1 MQDSNYLDSLN
12 EEQRAAVVHEGSPLL
27 ILAGAGSGKTRVITT
42 KIAYLIKEKN
52 IDPWT
57 ILSVTFTK
65 KAANEMRE
73 RAIAID
79 DRAADAKIQT
89 FHSFGSWFLRK
100 YAEHAGLAPS
110 FTVYDDDDM
119 ATLIKKAEPSLS
131 TKEVRLAAHQI
142 SLAKDYC
149 LTPEDDLGVIGSEFD
164 LNDLYAKYQ
173 KRLRATGNADFGD
186 LIMLPVQ
193 ILEAYDEIADYIHN
207 RFKVI
212 MVDEYQDSNIA
223 QYRLLQSLSG
233 VKQGSGTYVCVVGD
247 DDQSIYKFRGAEVE
261 NILTFPEKFP
271 GTQIIKL
278 ERNYRSTASILNAAG
293 LVVKKNHH
301 GQLEKTLV
309 ADREGGGKPVLAF
322 LPDQNAEATFTAD
335 LVMKSLEGGAKY
347 SDWAILYRTN
357 AQSLGFEKEFLHRKT
372 PYVVVGSLK
381 FYEREEIK
389 DALAYISFFAN
400 HKDEISF
407 RRIINKPTRGIGDK
421 TQDKLMESA
430 VILDGDGNPVF
441 SDLLENLKAHQSE
454 LSKKAAE
461 GASAFIKLFETLSGC
476 FDENKA
482 LSDFIE
488 RVIRDSSL
496 DEYHKAGDEIEGTTR
511 VQNLQELVNTAV
523 PYKCTME
530 GLLQFLDAINLD
542 RTLDA
547 ENQAVGDNAVTL
559 ITLHNT
565 KGLEYNKVIITGL
578 EEGVFPRMEK
588 QGAELEEERR
598 LFYVGITRARDELYV
613 TSTAKRCLYGRWDY
627 MRPSPFI
634 KEAAEAFTVIG
645 QAPFGFSVRK
655 ASPYGQFGRDASAF
669 GGGAAGGDFGDSE
682 DFELTSKWKKGTHVY
697 HDDYGEGA
705 VVSAYSNSGEFV
717 IEVQFANGGKKK
729 FLPKYQAKS
738 LEIIKD

>member
-1 MQDSNYLDSLN
+1 MPENNYLDSLN

-52 IDPWT
+52 IDPWS

-73 RAIAID
+73 RAVALEE
-79 DRAADAKIQT
+79 RAEDAQIKT

-100 YAEHAGLAPS
+100 YAEHAGLEPS
-110 FTVYDDDDM
+110 FTVYDDDDV

-131 TKEVRLAAHQI
+131 TKEVRTAARQI

-149 LTPEDDLGVIGSEFD
+149 LTPEDDLGIIGSEFD
-164 LNDLYAKYQ
+164 LNDIYSKYQ

-193 ILEAYDEIADYIHN
+193 ILESYSEISDYIHN
-207 RFKVI
+207 RFRVI

-233 VKQGSGTYVCVVGD
+233 VKQDSDTYVCVVGD

-271 GTQIIKL
+271 GTEIIKL
-278 ERNYRSTASILNAAG
+278 ERNYRSTANILNAAG

-301 GQLEKTLV
+301 GNLEKTLV
-309 ADREGGGKPVLAF
+309 ADRGEGGKPVLAF

-335 LVMKSLEGGAKY
+335 LVMKSLAGGAKY

-357 AQSLGFEKEFLHRKT
+357 AQSLGFEKEFLHRKI

-430 VILDGDGNPVF
+430 VTLNAEGAPVY
-441 SDLLENLKAHQSE
+441 SDLLENLKMRQTE

-461 GASAFIKLFETLSGC
+461 GAASFIKLFETLSGC
-476 FDENKA
+476 FDENKS

-496 DEYHKAGDEIEGTTR
+496 DEFHRAGDEIEGTTR

-547 ENQAVGDNAVTL
+547 ENQALGYDAVTL

-565 KGLEYNKVIITGL
+565 KGLEYNKVVITGL

-613 TSTAKRCLYGRWDY
+613 TSTAKRCLYGRWDF

-655 ASPYGQFGRDASAF
+655 TSPYGQFGRDASAF
-669 GGGAAGGDFGDSE
+669 SSGSGSNDDS
-682 DFELTSKWKKGTHVY
+682 DGLSKKWKKGIHVY
-697 HDDYGEGA
+697 HDDYGDGA
-705 VVSAYSNSGEFV
+705 IVAAYSNSGEYV
-717 IEVQFANGGKKK
+717 IEVQFAGGGKKK
-729 FLPKYQAKS
+729 FLPKYQGKS

>member
-12 EEQRAAVVHEGSPLL
+12 EQQRAAVEHEGSPLL

-65 KAANEMRE
+65 KAAGEMRE
-73 RAIAID
+73 RAIALD
-79 DRAADAKIQT
+79 ERAADAKIQT

-100 YAEHAGLAPS
+100 YAEHAGLSPS
-110 FTVYDDDDM
+110 YTVYDDDAM
-119 ATLIKKAEPSLS
+119 ATLVKKVAPSLS
-131 TKEVRLAAHQI
+131 TKEVRTAVHQI

-149 LTPEDDLGVIGSEFD
+149 LTPEDDLGLIGSEFD
-164 LNDLYAKYQ
+164 LNDIYSQYQ

-193 ILEAYDEIADYIHN
+193 ILEGYPDIADYIHN

-223 QYRLLQSLSG
+223 QYKLLQSLSG
-233 VKQGSGTYVCVVGD
+233 VREGSGTYVCVVGD

-301 GQLEKTLV
+301 GQLEKTLI

-322 LPDQNAEATFTAD
+322 VPDQNLEATFVAD
-335 LVMKSLEGGAKY
+335 LVMKSLAGGASY
-347 SDWAILYRTN
+347 SDWAVLYRTN
-357 AQSLGFEKEFLHRKT
+357 AQSLSFEKEFLHRKI

-389 DALAYISFFAN
+389 DAIAYISFFAN
-400 HKDEISF
+400 HRDEISF
-407 RRIINKPTRGIGDK
+407 RRIINKPARGIGDK

-430 VILDGDGNPVF
+430 VTLNEQGEPVY
-441 SDLLENLKAHQSE
+441 SDLLENIRNHKDT
-454 LSKKAAE
+454 LSKKACE
-461 GASAFIKLFETLSGC
+461 GADGFLKLFDTLASC
-476 FDENKA
+476 FDENKP

-496 DEYHKAGDEIEGTTR
+496 DEYHRAGDEIEGTTR

-565 KGLEYNKVIITGL
+565 KGLEYNKVVITGL

-588 QGAELEEERR
+588 TGAELEEERR

-613 TSTAKRCLYGRWDY
+613 TSTAKRCLYGRWDF

-634 KEAAEAFTVIG
+634 KEAASAFTVIG
-645 QAPFGFSVRK
+645 QAPFGFG
-655 ASPYGQFGRDASAF
+655 AGSAF
-669 GGGAAGGDFGDSE
+669 GAASKAGDGYGAENSE
-682 DFELTSKWKKGTHVY
+682 VAQKWKKGLHVY
-697 HDDYGEGA
+697 HDDYGDGA
-705 VVSAYSNSGEFV
+705 IVAAYENSGEYV
-717 IEVQFANGGKKK
+717 IEVQFATGNKKK